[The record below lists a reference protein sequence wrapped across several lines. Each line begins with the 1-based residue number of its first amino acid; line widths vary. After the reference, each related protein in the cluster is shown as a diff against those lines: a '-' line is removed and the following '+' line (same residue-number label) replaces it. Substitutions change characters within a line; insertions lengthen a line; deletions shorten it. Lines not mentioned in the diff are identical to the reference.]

1 VRKVAIIVAGG
12 KGVRMNSDIPKQ
24 FILLNSTPVLMH
36 TISKF
41 SHLDEVILVV
51 PKTQKEYWNS
61 LCKTHNFNI
70 PHTIVEG
77 GKTRFHSVKNGLEKV
92 DNNSTVAIHDGVR
105 PLISSKLINSLIT
118 ETKNGVG
125 GIPILPVKDSIR
137 KVEGENSIHIDK
149 SNLFKVQTPQCF
161 LSTDIKE
168 AYTQSFSDTFT
179 DDASVF
185 ESNGG
190 RITTLLG
197 EEKNLKI
204 TTKEDLKIAELFIQ

>member
-1 VRKVAIIVAGG
+1 
-12 KGVRMNSDIPKQ
+12 MNSDIPKQ
-24 FILLNSTPVLMH
+24 FLLLNSTPVLMH

-92 DNNSTVAIHDGVR
+92 NNNSIVAIHDAVR
-105 PLISSKLINSLIT
+105 PLISIKLINSLIT

-125 GIPILPVKDSIR
+125 VIPIIPVKDSIR
-137 KVEGENSIHIDK
+137 KVEGENSIHIDR
-149 SNLFKVQTPQCF
+149 SNFYKVQTPQCF
-161 LSTDIKE
+161 LSDEIKE
-168 AYTQSFSDTFT
+168 AYNQEYSEKFT
-179 DDASVF
+179 DDASVL
-185 ESNGG
+185 ESNDGK
-190 RITTLLG
+190 IVTILG
-197 EEKNLKI
+197 EEKNLKL
-204 TTKEDLKIAELFIQ
+204 TTEEDFKIAELFL

>member
-105 PLISSKLINSLIT
+105 PLISAKLINSLIT

-125 GIPILPVKDSIR
+125 GIPILPIKDSIR

>member
-1 VRKVAIIVAGG
+1 MRKVAIIVAGG

-24 FILLNSTPVLMH
+24 FLLINSTPVLMH

-41 SHLDEVILVV
+41 SHLEEVILVV

-92 DNNSTVAIHDGVR
+92 NNNSIVAIHDAVR
-105 PLISSKLINSLIT
+105 PLISIKLINSLIT

-125 GIPILPVKDSIR
+125 VIPIIPVKDSIR
-137 KVEGENSIHIDK
+137 KVEGENSIHIDR
-149 SNLFKVQTPQCF
+149 SNFYKVQTPQCF
-161 LSTDIKE
+161 LSDEIKE
-168 AYTQSFSDTFT
+168 AYNQEYSEKFT
-179 DDASVF
+179 DDASVL
-185 ESNGG
+185 ESNDGK
-190 RITTLLG
+190 IVTILG
-197 EEKNLKI
+197 EEKNLKL
-204 TTKEDLKIAELFIQ
+204 TTEEDFKIAELFL

>member
-24 FILLNSTPVLMH
+24 FLLLNSTPVLMH

-92 DNNSTVAIHDGVR
+92 NNNSIVAIHDAVR
-105 PLISSKLINSLIT
+105 PLISIKLINSLIT

-125 GIPILPVKDSIR
+125 VIPIIPFKDSIR
-137 KVEGENSIHIDK
+137 KVEGENSIHIDR
-149 SNLFKVQTPQCF
+149 SNFYKVQTPQCF
-161 LSTDIKE
+161 LSDEIKE
-168 AYTQSFSDTFT
+168 AYDQEYSEKFT
-179 DDASVF
+179 DDASVL
-185 ESNGG
+185 ESNYGK
-190 RITTLLG
+190 IVTILG
-197 EEKNLKI
+197 EEKNLKL
-204 TTKEDLKIAELFIQ
+204 TTEEDFKIAELFL

>member
-1 VRKVAIIVAGG
+1 MRKVAIIVAGG

-24 FILLNSTPVLMH
+24 FLLLNRTPVLMH

-77 GKTRFHSVKNGLEKV
+77 GKTRFHSVKNGLKKV
-92 DNNSTVAIHDGVR
+92 NNNSIVAIHDAVR
-105 PLISSKLINSLIT
+105 PLISIKLINNLIT

-125 GIPILPVKDSIR
+125 VIPIIPVKDSIR
-137 KVEGENSIHIDK
+137 KLEGENSIHIDR
-149 SNLFKVQTPQCF
+149 SNFYKVQTPQCF
-161 LSTDIKE
+161 LSDEIKE
-168 AYTQSFSDTFT
+168 AYNQEYSEEFT
-179 DDASVF
+179 DDASVL
-185 ESNGG
+185 ESNDGK
-190 RITTLLG
+190 IVTILG
-197 EEKNLKI
+197 EEKNLKL
-204 TTKEDLKIAELFIQ
+204 TTEEDFKIAELFL

>member
-1 VRKVAIIVAGG
+1 MRKVAIIVAGG

-24 FILLNSTPVLMH
+24 FLLLNSIPVLMH

-92 DNNSTVAIHDGVR
+92 NNNSIVAIHDAVR
-105 PLISSKLINSLIT
+105 PLISIKLINSLIT

-125 GIPILPVKDSIR
+125 VIPIIPFKDSIR
-137 KVEGENSIHIDK
+137 KVEGENSIHIDR
-149 SNLFKVQTPQCF
+149 SNFYKVQTPQCF
-161 LSTDIKE
+161 LSDEIKE
-168 AYTQSFSDTFT
+168 AYDQEYSEKFT
-179 DDASVF
+179 DDASVL
-185 ESNGG
+185 ESNYGK
-190 RITTLLG
+190 IVTILG
-197 EEKNLKI
+197 EEKNLKL
-204 TTKEDLKIAELFIQ
+204 TTEEDFKIAELFL

>member
-1 VRKVAIIVAGG
+1 
-12 KGVRMNSDIPKQ
+12 MNSDIPKQ
-24 FILLNSTPVLMH
+24 FLLLNSTPVLMH

-92 DNNSTVAIHDGVR
+92 NNNSIVAIHDAVR
-105 PLISSKLINSLIT
+105 PLISIKLINSLIT

-125 GIPILPVKDSIR
+125 VIPIIPFKDSIR
-137 KVEGENSIHIDK
+137 KVEGENSIHIDR
-149 SNLFKVQTPQCF
+149 SNFYKVQTPQCF
-161 LSTDIKE
+161 LSDEIKE
-168 AYTQSFSDTFT
+168 AYDQEYSEKFT
-179 DDASVF
+179 DDASVL
-185 ESNGG
+185 ESNYGK
-190 RITTLLG
+190 IVTILG
-197 EEKNLKI
+197 EEKNLKL
-204 TTKEDLKIAELFIQ
+204 TTEEDFKIAELFL

>member
-105 PLISSKLINSLIT
+105 PLISAKLINSLIT

>member
-1 VRKVAIIVAGG
+1 
-12 KGVRMNSDIPKQ
+12 MNSDIPKQ

-125 GIPILPVKDSIR
+125 GIPILPIKDSIR
-137 KVEGENSIHIDK
+137 KVEGKNSIHIDK

>member
-1 VRKVAIIVAGG
+1 LRKVAIIVAGG

-24 FILLNSTPVLMH
+24 FLLLNSTPVLMH

-161 LSTDIKE
+161 LITDIKE

>member
-1 VRKVAIIVAGG
+1 MRKVAIIVAGG

-105 PLISSKLINSLIT
+105 PLISAKLINSLIT

-125 GIPILPVKDSIR
+125 GIPILPIKDSIR

>member
-1 VRKVAIIVAGG
+1 MNKVAIIVAGG
-12 KGVRMNSDIPKQ
+12 QGIRMNSDIPKQ
-24 FILLNSTPVLMH
+24 FLLINSTPVLMH

-41 SHLDEVILVV
+41 SHLDQVILVV

-92 DNNSTVAIHDGVR
+92 DNNSIVAIHDAVR
-105 PLISSKLINSLIT
+105 PLISIELINSLIT
-118 ETKNGVG
+118 ETIKGVAV
-125 GIPILPVKDSIR
+125 IPIIPVKDSIR
-137 KVEGENSIHIDK
+137 KVEGENSIHIDRN
-149 SNLFKVQTPQCF
+149 NLYKVQTPQCF
-161 LSTDIKE
+161 LSDEIKE
-168 AYTQSFSDTFT
+168 AYAQEYSEKFT
-179 DDASVF
+179 DDASVL

-190 RITTLLG
+190 KIVTILG

-204 TTKEDLKIAELFIQ
+204 TTDEDFKIVELFL

>member
-1 VRKVAIIVAGG
+1 
-12 KGVRMNSDIPKQ
+12 MNSDIPKQ
-24 FILLNSTPVLMH
+24 FLLLNSIPVLMH

-92 DNNSTVAIHDGVR
+92 NNNSIVAIHDAVR
-105 PLISSKLINSLIT
+105 PLISIKLINSLIT

-125 GIPILPVKDSIR
+125 VIPIIPFKDSIR
-137 KVEGENSIHIDK
+137 KVEGENSIHIDR
-149 SNLFKVQTPQCF
+149 SNFYKVQTPQCF
-161 LSTDIKE
+161 LSDEIKE
-168 AYTQSFSDTFT
+168 AYDQEYSEKFT
-179 DDASVF
+179 DDASVL
-185 ESNGG
+185 ESNYGK
-190 RITTLLG
+190 IVTILG
-197 EEKNLKI
+197 EEKNLKL
-204 TTKEDLKIAELFIQ
+204 TTEEDFKIAELFL

>member
-1 VRKVAIIVAGG
+1 
-12 KGVRMNSDIPKQ
+12 MNSDIPKQ

-61 LCKTHNFNI
+61 LCKNHNFNI

-92 DNNSTVAIHDGVR
+92 NNNSIVAIHDGVR
-105 PLISSKLINSLIT
+105 PLISTKLIDSLIT

-125 GIPILPVKDSIR
+125 GIPILPIKDSIR

>member
-1 VRKVAIIVAGG
+1 
-12 KGVRMNSDIPKQ
+12 MNSDIPKQ

-92 DNNSTVAIHDGVR
+92 NNNSIVAIHDAVR
-105 PLISSKLINSLIT
+105 PLISIKLINSLIT

-125 GIPILPVKDSIR
+125 GIPILPIKDSIR

>member
-24 FILLNSTPVLMH
+24 FLLLNRTPVLMH

-77 GKTRFHSVKNGLEKV
+77 GKTRFHSVKNGLKKV
-92 DNNSTVAIHDGVR
+92 NNNSIVAIHDAVR
-105 PLISSKLINSLIT
+105 PLISIKLINNLIT

-125 GIPILPVKDSIR
+125 VIPIIPVKDSIR
-137 KVEGENSIHIDK
+137 KLEGENSIHIDR
-149 SNLFKVQTPQCF
+149 SNFYKVQTPQCF
-161 LSTDIKE
+161 LSDEIKE
-168 AYTQSFSDTFT
+168 AYNQEYSEEFT
-179 DDASVF
+179 DDASVL
-185 ESNGG
+185 ESNDGK
-190 RITTLLG
+190 IVTILG
-197 EEKNLKI
+197 EEKNLKL
-204 TTKEDLKIAELFIQ
+204 TTEEDFKIAELFL

>member
-1 VRKVAIIVAGG
+1 
-12 KGVRMNSDIPKQ
+12 MNSDIPKQ

-105 PLISSKLINSLIT
+105 PLISAKLINSLIT

-125 GIPILPVKDSIR
+125 GIPILPIKDSIR